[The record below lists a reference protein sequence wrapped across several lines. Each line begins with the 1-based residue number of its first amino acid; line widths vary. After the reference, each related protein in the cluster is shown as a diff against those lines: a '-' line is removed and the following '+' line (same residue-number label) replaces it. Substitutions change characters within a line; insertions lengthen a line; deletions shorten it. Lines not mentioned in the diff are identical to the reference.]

1 MFVIHQKI
9 LVQVLSMTTLLMLL
23 LQVQKGSGFLP
34 THTRLSTFHP
44 AITTTPTRNPC
55 SLFENQQQ
63 PLQTVVPSR
72 QSNHR
77 RFASPNS
84 SVDGTGRG
92 LILWVVVFAC
102 VVWSF
107 SIPTEFRRAHFC
119 TIERCVENRSQ
130 CSDCVTFSEWKQGVA
145 DYYRNGGGI
154 EFDFTVGDESKQFWM
169 DAVTQK

>member
-9 LVQVLSMTTLLMLL
+9 LQVLSMTTLLVLL

-34 THTRLSTFHP
+34 TTRLSSFHP
-44 AITTTPTRNPC
+44 ATTTPTRNP

-63 PLQTVVPSR
+63 PSQTVVPSR
-72 QSNHR
+72 QSNP
-77 RFASPNS
+77 RFATPNS

-92 LILWVVVFAC
+92 LILWVMVF
-102 VVWSF
+102 VGIVWSF

-130 CSDCVTFSEWKQGVA
+130 CSDCVTFSEWKQGVTN
-145 DYYRNGGGI
+145 YYRNGGGI